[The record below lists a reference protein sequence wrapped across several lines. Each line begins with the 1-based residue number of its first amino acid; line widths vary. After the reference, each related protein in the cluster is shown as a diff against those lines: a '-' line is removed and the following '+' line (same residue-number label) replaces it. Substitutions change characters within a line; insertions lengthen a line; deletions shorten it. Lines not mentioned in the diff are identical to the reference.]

1 MTENQT
7 FWKHNEYRCSFYEE
21 VIHHAKEITSKVE
34 AENPISKASEVAISA
49 WVMFFFLPLI
59 LREANFS

>member
-21 VIHHAKEITSKVE
+21 VIRRAKEITSKVE
-34 AENPISKASEVAISA
+34 AENPISEDSEDAMST
-49 WVMFFFLPLI
+49 WVI
-59 LREANFS
+59 FSPRH